1 MNHEANI
8 LLLKAILFIA
18 GFISILFFLG
28 LVWGREQVKKDLL
41 RQGFAPIN
49 VRWRPFAYWAWLKET
64 GFTATFVDATGCIQT
79 ARCALWFSKVRWIAA
94 DVKYLNKNLP
104 RAGKLAYLIISLL
117 LLDFGLKHLVT
128 QELILPPSFRQ
139 SQPRPIYL
147 HGWPLDL
154 MSFAAICYAA
164 SLITAIVYCYRIRA
178 NERNYIFISRG
189 LSIFS
194 WVLFWLSLGVYS
206 YQFFQDPNQ
215 FYFTSH

>member
-18 GFISILFFLG
+18 SFICVLIFFG
-28 LVWGREQVKKDLL
+28 IIWGREQVKKDLQ
-41 RQGFAPIN
+41 RQGFAPMN
-49 VRWRPFAYWAWLKET
+49 VRWHPFAYWARLKET

-79 ARCALWFSKVRWIAA
+79 ARCALWFSKVRWIAD

-104 RAGKLAYLIISLL
+104 PAGKLAYLIISLL
-117 LLDFGLKHLVT
+117 LVYFGLKHLLT
-128 QELILPPSFRQ
+128 GELILPPSLRQ
-139 SQPRPIYL
+139 SQPKPIYL
-147 HGWPLDL
+147 HGWTLNL
-154 MSFAAICYAA
+154 ASLAALSYAA

-194 WVLFWLSLGVYS
+194 WVLFWFSLGVYS
-206 YQFFQDPNQ
+206 YQFSQNPDQ
-215 FYFTSH
+215 FYFPAH